1 MLPYSAFC
9 VWSWLMNSRAR
20 SSDITL
26 TRLTLFWCVTPY
38 ILSAT
43 FTSSGRNVVVINWV
57 FAMSARRRIIS
68 MEVKDLQRNNSI
80 KGNLDVT
87 QNITTMNKFLASQVH
102 ITVINY

>member
-1 MLPYSAFC
+1 
-9 VWSWLMNSRAR
+9 
-20 SSDITL
+20 
-26 TRLTLFWCVTPY
+26 
-38 ILSAT
+38 
-43 FTSSGRNVVVINWV
+43 VINWV

-87 QNITTMNKFLASQVH
+87 QNITTMNKFLTSQVH